1 MNSRPGAEDG
11 PSGDAALWKLAD
23 PRGLDIPP
31 SHRGGV
37 GQGVTWAKRRLLHP
51 IEPLQRALLEGQF
64 RFNAALVRGLAQ
76 LPRNPVKEAREALL
90 PLVTQASV
98 RGGAS
103 GWRLSAL
110 SWQGEALLARQ
121 HAWNLAA
128 VEALVAAAEV
138 WPLWTA
144 PVVEQCTG
152 LAVGADV
159 VEAAWGR
166 GKRRVAFAFWREAW
180 RRQIAFHHAF
190 AEALKRALGVAR
202 PRMLLPTPAEYAA
215 WWTAHEGPARGKVE
229 AVESA
234 RGPRFSLAVPAY
246 ETPEPYLRACIESVL
261 AQSYPDW
268 QLCIVDD
275 GSRGSGVEHVVRS
288 YARKEPRIVFERLA
302 RNVGIA
308 QATNAALAH
317 ATGDFVAFLDHD
329 DVLAPRALEVVAQ
342 HIAAS
347 PQGDVFYSDE
357 DKIDAH
363 GVRHAPYFKPAL
375 SPDLLRS
382 VNYICHF
389 LVVRARLL
397 QEVGGIR
404 SGFEGAQDHELLL
417 RLLERTQRFHHIPEV
432 LYHWRVHAGSTSSD
446 ASAKPAASEAGRR
459 AVEEHLQRQAEAGAV
474 ETTEPGVYRVRYPLA
489 GTPCVSLL
497 LHGGPEGTEVR
508 DARELLGRMAY
519 PAVEVRIACAAPAF
533 EAFNALAA
541 EDARVRGVPIPGE
554 RGHAERLNTLVRE
567 SSGELLLFLERG
579 CIPAEP
585 GALEEL
591 VSQVLRP
598 GYGVIGGTLVHEE
611 GTLDSAGWVLGVGGG
626 ASPLFAGLPDP
637 ALTVLGGSRWV
648 RNLSAVPST
657 CLMIR
662 RSLFEQVGGFEEGD
676 SEAGCVVALCA
687 RVRQR
692 GLRILGT
699 PHARWVR
706 RARGVPSPLLP
717 KEWERLRQGALL
729 EKGSADPFYHP
740 GLSQERAD
748 GRLPGMGR

>member
-1 MNSRPGAEDG
+1 M
-11 PSGDAALWKLAD
+11 
-23 PRGLDIPP
+23 
-31 SHRGGV
+31 
-37 GQGVTWAKRRLLHP
+37 TWAKRRLLHP
-51 IEPLQRALLEGQF
+51 IEPLQHALLERQS
-64 RFNAALVRGLAQ
+64 RFNAALVSWLAQ
-76 LPRNPVKEAREALL
+76 LPRNPVKESREALF
-90 PLVTQASV
+90 PLVAPV
-98 RGGAS
+98 FKGDEAL

-121 HAWNLAA
+121 QAWNRAA

-138 WPLWTA
+138 WPRWTD
-144 PVVEQCTG
+144 PVIAQCTA
-152 LAVGADV
+152 LASGADV

-166 GKRRVAFAFWREAW
+166 QKGRMASVFWREAW

-190 AEALKRALGVAR
+190 AEALKRALGAAK
-202 PRMLLPTPAEYAA
+202 PKMLLPTPAEYEA
-215 WWTAHEGPARGKVE
+215 WWTVHERASRAPAETVK
-229 AVESA
+229 STQ
-234 RGPRFSLAVPAY
+234 GPRFSLAVPAY

-261 AQSYPDW
+261 AQTYPDW

-275 GSRGSGVEHVVRS
+275 GSRGSGVEHVVRA
-288 YARKEPRIVFERLA
+288 YARREPRIVFERLA

-308 QATNAALAH
+308 RATNAALAH

-342 HIAAS
+342 HMADA
-347 PQGDVFYSDE
+347 PEGEVFYSDE

-363 GVRHAPYFKPAL
+363 GVRHAPSFKPAL

-389 LVVRARLL
+389 LVVRTRLL

-404 SGFEGAQDHELLL
+404 PGFEGAQDHELLL
-417 RLLERTQRFHHIPEV
+417 RLVERTQRFHHIPEV

-459 AVEEHLQRQAEAGAV
+459 AVEEHLQRQAEAGTV
-474 ETTEPGVYRVRYPLA
+474 ETTEPGVYRVRYPLVEA
-489 GTPCVSLL
+489 SRVSLL
-497 LHGGPEGTEVR
+497 LHGGQEGTEAR
-508 DARELLGRMAY
+508 DTRELLGRMGY
-519 PAVEVRIACAAPAF
+519 PALEVRAACTAPAA
-533 EAFNALAA
+533 EAFSLLTA
-541 EDARVRGVPIPGE
+541 EDPRVRGVLIPRAG
-554 RGHAERLNTLVRE
+554 GHAAMLNALVRE

-598 GYGVIGGTLVHEE
+598 GYGAIGGTLVRED
-611 GTLDSAGWVLGVGGG
+611 GLLDSAGWVLGVGSGV
-626 ASPLFAGLPDP
+626 SPLFAGLPDP

-662 RSLFEQVGGFEEGD
+662 RSLFEQVGGFDEED
-676 SEAGCVVALCA
+676 SEAGCAVALCA

-706 RARGVPSPLLP
+706 RARSLLPPLSP
-717 KEWERLRQGALL
+717 KEWERLRQQALP
-729 EKGSADPFYHP
+729 GTAGADPFYHP
-740 GLSQERAD
+740 GLSKEQAD
-748 GRLPGMGR
+748 GRLLGNG